1 MKIRTGFVTNSS
13 SSSFILAFKN
23 MEDGVQEIIKE
34 LKFNKT
40 ALGQV
45 LTDFIESDP
54 INLDIL
60 KKLFEFTD
68 YYEAREYL
76 NQNKDI
82 FKLSENARENI
93 LSLYGSLLSKVEDN
107 ILYTS
112 NYHDTDFLKDW
123 LAKNPDKKRFEIY
136 KSQEYQDK
144 MKARMPLVL
153 EEFFNKIGNNSYIV
167 SLEYEDNTSSLGSE
181 LEHHIMPNCDFV
193 IESFS
198 HH

>member
-68 YYEAREYL
+68 YY
-76 NQNKDI
+76 
-82 FKLSENARENI
+82 
-93 LSLYGSLLSKVEDN
+93 
-107 ILYTS
+107 
-112 NYHDTDFLKDW
+112 
-123 LAKNPDKKRFEIY
+123 
-136 KSQEYQDK
+136 
-144 MKARMPLVL
+144 
-153 EEFFNKIGNNSYIV
+153 
-167 SLEYEDNTSSLGSE
+167 
-181 LEHHIMPNCDFV
+181 
-193 IESFS
+193 
-198 HH
+198 

>member
-13 SSSFILAFKN
+13 SSSFILAFKD
-23 MEDGVQEIIKE
+23 MEDGVKEIVKE

-76 NQNKDI
+76 DQNKDV
-82 FKLSENARENI
+82 FKLSEDARENI
-93 LSLYGSLLSKVEDN
+93 LSIYDSLLSKAEGN

-112 NYHDTDFLKDW
+112 DYRETDFLKDW
-123 LAKNPDKKRFEIY
+123 IAKNPDKKRFEIY
-136 KSQEYQDK
+136 KSQEYQEK
-144 MKARMPLVL
+144 MKARIPLVL

-167 SLEYEDNTSSLGSE
+167 SLEYEDHTSLGDE
-181 LEHHIMPNCDFV
+181 LEHYIMPNCDFV
-193 IESFS
+193 VESFS